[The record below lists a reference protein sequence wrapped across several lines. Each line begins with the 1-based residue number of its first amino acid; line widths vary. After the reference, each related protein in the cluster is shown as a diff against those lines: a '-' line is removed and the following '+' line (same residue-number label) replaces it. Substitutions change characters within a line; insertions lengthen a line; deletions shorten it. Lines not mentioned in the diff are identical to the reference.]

1 MALRRVLSKANF
13 CLKVGVLALDP
24 LGLQRIDANCQC
36 KITLD
41 LLKKHTEKKLK
52 TYFPKQRLK
61 ANIRQGTSKSVCKE
75 TETQI

>member
-1 MALRRVLSKANF
+1 MALRRVLSKENF

-41 LLKKHTEKKLK
+41 LLKKHTEK
-52 TYFPKQRLK
+52 
-61 ANIRQGTSKSVCKE
+61 N
-75 TETQI
+75 